1 MRHGINVGNEMSNED
16 DVNIGDQEG
25 QTEFDESTIPE
36 AVLKK
41 IAKEA
46 RQGYLP
52 KERYD
57 TAIGN
62 LKDEIGTLSEKVEK
76 KAEPAQA
83 PAKYTRAQLR
93 AAVDNGTISD
103 DQMEQIWGD
112 QVAAN
117 AAAAAESATATQ
129 SSAAAE
135 QSKIDTALKG
145 YAELV
150 PDLNDET
157 SDSRIAAEEA
167 FKDLV
172 DLHGVPKTQ
181 LEKQRLEAMACRTA
195 FGPLN
200 KLKGRIDS
208 LKKNSDNAAQEI
220 GGGDGDSASAKSTPK
235 GVPKSQVKYYQSM
248 IDRGQYKDWAEV
260 QELVKKAS
268 PAVKRRMGK

>member
-1 MRHGINVGNEMSNED
+1 MSNED
-16 DVNIGDQEG
+16 NVNIDDQH
-25 QTEFDESTIPE
+25 TDDNVEFDESTIPE
-36 AVLKK
+36 SVRKRMQ
-41 IAKEA
+41 KEA

-57 TAIGN
+57 SAIGT
-62 LKDEIGTLSEKVEK
+62 LKDEIGTLSQKVEA

-83 PAKYTRAQLR
+83 PVKYTRAQLR
-93 AAVDNGTISD
+93 SAVDNGTISE

-112 QVAAN
+112 QVEAN
-117 AAAAAESATATQ
+117 AAKAGEAAAKNQTSAN
-129 SSAAAE
+129 AE
-135 QSKIDTALKG
+135 KSKIETTLNG

-150 PDLNDET
+150 PDLNDAS
-157 SDSRIAAEEA
+157 SDNRQAAEEA

-172 DLHGVPKTQ
+172 ELHGVPKT
-181 LEKQRLEAMACRTA
+181 EFDKQRLEAMACRTA
-195 FGPLN
+195 FGPLS

-235 GVPKSQVKYYQSM
+235 GVPKSQVKYYQGM

-260 QELVKKAS
+260 QELVKNAS
-268 PAVKRRMGK
+268 PAVKKRMGK